1 MIINTFKADQRVFF
15 CDGLLLQKFARI
27 RKARQAGVGEV
38 MKPLP
43 KGKVTL
49 EEFKVLQ
56 NFLPFFIWSLLVGD
70 TISAEFCKTF
80 LKFAFNKN

>member
-1 MIINTFKADQRVFF
+1 
-15 CDGLLLQKFARI
+15 
-27 RKARQAGVGEV
+27 

-80 LKFAFNKN
+80 LKFAFKKTEFVAMQQFAKLEDVEKCCKNQIKVWLQNRFRYSR